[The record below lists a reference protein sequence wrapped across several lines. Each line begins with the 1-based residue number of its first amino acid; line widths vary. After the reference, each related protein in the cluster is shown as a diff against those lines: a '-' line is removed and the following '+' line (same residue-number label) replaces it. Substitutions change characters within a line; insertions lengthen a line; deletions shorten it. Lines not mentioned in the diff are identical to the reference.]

1 MKNLKKVGWVSAVAL
16 LVSTLCFPASALA
29 KAHGAGAGGGVPG
42 GFSHGT
48 KKGWNGEKTPP
59 GWSHGKKK
67 GWGDTGT
74 PPGLAKKSGS
84 TNTNTTG
91 SDGKEKLNKKAKDK
105 QD

>member
-1 MKNLKKVGWVSAVAL
+1 MKNLKKVG
-16 LVSTLCFPASALA
+16 LVSMVGLLFSALSLTPLALA
-29 KAHGAGAGGGVPG
+29 KAHGAGAGAGAPG
-42 GFSHGT
+42 GFGHGA
-48 KKGWNGEKTPP
+48 KKGWHGEKTPP

-67 GWGDTGT
+67 GWGDAGT